1 MYSESEIEKA
11 KEINVSLFLERIKF
25 NLEEVAEY
33 EGKIIKLLGSD
44 VDPSFVVN
52 IIRNKGLT
60 TQEKMNIFFKEENS
74 GQ

>member
-1 MYSESEIEKA
+1 MHSESEIEKA

-74 GQ
+74 GK